1 MGENNENQKSTNN
14 AEVDPAGTEGSGESR
29 TLRMRR
35 RLAGV
40 LGAAVAL
47 GTTEL
52 MAGIFEPVPSLVGT
66 VGEAVIDLSPSR
78 LVKFGIRTF
87 GTNDKLALGIGIV
100 IISVL
105 AGGALGRATA
115 RRWWVAPLGFTAFG
129 AVGLAAAARDP
140 LASTGWALLT
150 IAVASVTGLFTL
162 FKMLSVAESVPE
174 AGATIDIARSAASD
188 AGRRRFV
195 LTAAAASAAAI
206 IAPALGRRLKQRFSV
221 ESARSDVVLATTPQ
235 GATAT
240 ATPVAA
246 TSGLEAE
253 VTGLS
258 PLVTPNSDF
267 YRIDTAFLTPQVD
280 PSGWTLKIRGEVDN
294 PFELTFDELVEM
306 ATHEA
311 PVTLTCVSNEVGGD
325 LIGNAVWT
333 GVPLVDLLD
342 RAGVRPT
349 GTQVL
354 GRSVDGFTA
363 GFPTDLAYDGRE
375 ALVAIG
381 MNGEPLPIPHGF
393 PARLVVAG
401 IYGYVSATKWL
412 DAIELTDFDSVDGY
426 WIPRGWS
433 KLGPIKTQSRVDVP
447 RDRATIAA
455 GTVPVAGV
463 AWAQSRGIDR
473 VEVQIDDG
481 PWMEA
486 DLGDELS
493 INTWRQWLL
502 SWDAT
507 PGRHEIRV
515 RATDSTGMVQP
526 MEHQPP
532 RPDGATGYHQITVQV
547 EEA

>member
-1 MGENNENQKSTNN
+1 MGENNENQKN
-14 AEVDPAGTEGSGESR
+14 ADSAGTGESR

-35 RLAGV
+35 RLAGI

-87 GTNDKLALGIGIV
+87 GTNDKLALGVGIV

-105 AGGALGRATA
+105 AGGALGRAAA
-115 RRWWVAPLGFTAFG
+115 RRWWVAPLGFAAFG

-150 IAVASVTGLFTL
+150 IAVASAVGLFTL
-162 FKMLSVAESVPE
+162 YRMLAVADSVPE
-174 AGATIDIARSAASD
+174 TVGTIDIARSAAAD

-195 LTAAAASAAAI
+195 LTATAASAAAI
-206 IAPALGRRLKQRFSV
+206 IAPALGRRLRQRFNV
-221 ESARSDVVLATTPQ
+221 EAARSDVVLATPTQ
-235 GATAT
+235 GSAAT

-246 TSGLEAE
+246 TTGLEVE
-253 VTGLS
+253 GLS

-294 PFELTFDELVEM
+294 PFELTFDELLEM

-349 GTQVL
+349 GTQVV

-375 ALVAIG
+375 AMVAVG

-401 IYGYVSATKWL
+401 VYGYVSATKWL

-447 RDRATIAA
+447 RDRTTITA
-455 GTVPVAGV
+455 GMVPVAGV
-463 AWAQSRGIDR
+463 AWAQSRGIER

-481 PWMEA
+481 PWVDA

-502 SWDAT
+502 PWNAT

-532 RPDGATGYHQITVQV
+532 RPDGATGYHQVTVQV

>member
-1 MGENNENQKSTNN
+1 
-14 AEVDPAGTEGSGESR
+14 
-29 TLRMRR
+29 MRR
-35 RLAGV
+35 RLAGI

-87 GTNDKLALGIGIV
+87 GTNDKLALGVGIV

-105 AGGALGRATA
+105 AGGALGRAAA
-115 RRWWVAPLGFTAFG
+115 RRWWVAPLGFAAFG

-150 IAVASVTGLFTL
+150 IAVASAVGLFTL
-162 FKMLSVAESVPE
+162 YRMLAVADSVPE
-174 AGATIDIARSAASD
+174 TVGTIDIARSAAAD

-195 LTAAAASAAAI
+195 LTATAASAAAI
-206 IAPALGRRLKQRFSV
+206 IAPALGRRLRQRFNV
-221 ESARSDVVLATTPQ
+221 EAARSDVVLATPTQ
-235 GATAT
+235 GSAAT

-246 TSGLEAE
+246 TTGLEVE
-253 VTGLS
+253 GLS

-294 PFELTFDELVEM
+294 PFELTFDELLEM

-349 GTQVL
+349 GTQVV

-375 ALVAIG
+375 AMVAVG

-401 IYGYVSATKWL
+401 VYGYVSATKWL

-447 RDRATIAA
+447 RDRTTITA
-455 GTVPVAGV
+455 GMVPVAGV
-463 AWAQSRGIDR
+463 AWAQSRGIER

-481 PWMEA
+481 PWVDA

-502 SWDAT
+502 PWNAT

-532 RPDGATGYHQITVQV
+532 RPDGATGYHQVTVQV

>member
-1 MGENNENQKSTNN
+1 MGENNENQKN
-14 AEVDPAGTEGSGESR
+14 ADSAGPGESR

-35 RLAGV
+35 RLAGI

-87 GTNDKLALGIGIV
+87 GTNDKLALGVGIV

-105 AGGALGRATA
+105 AGGALGRAAA
-115 RRWWVAPLGFTAFG
+115 RRWWVAPLGFAAFG

-150 IAVASVTGLFTL
+150 IAVASAVGLFTL
-162 FKMLSVAESVPE
+162 YRMLAVADSVPE
-174 AGATIDIARSAASD
+174 TVGTIDIARSAAAD

-195 LTAAAASAAAI
+195 LTATAASAAAI
-206 IAPALGRRLKQRFSV
+206 IAPALGRRLRQRFNV
-221 ESARSDVVLATTPQ
+221 EAARSDVVLATPTQ
-235 GATAT
+235 GSAAT

-246 TSGLEAE
+246 TTGLEVE
-253 VTGLS
+253 GLS

-294 PFELTFDELVEM
+294 PFELTFDELLEM

-349 GTQVL
+349 GTQVV

-375 ALVAIG
+375 AMVAVG

-401 IYGYVSATKWL
+401 VYGYVSATKWL

-447 RDRATIAA
+447 RDRTTITA
-455 GTVPVAGV
+455 GMVPVAGV
-463 AWAQSRGIDR
+463 AWAQSRGIER

-481 PWMEA
+481 PWVDA

-502 SWDAT
+502 PWNAT

-532 RPDGATGYHQITVQV
+532 RPDGATGYHQVTVQV